1 MLGDYGVLR
10 FQPSSGT
17 AVTTT
22 VAGTLIYMAPEY
34 KRGGTVSDKIDI
46 FSFGVVSIEPYA
58 EWALGSHYISW
69 GLNTSSSR
77 VHGRGGN

>member
-34 KRGGTVSDKIDI
+34 KRGGTVTDKIDI
-46 FSFGVVSIEPYA
+46 FSFGVVSTTQCNV
-58 EWALGSHYISW
+58 WAPVPLIGVNSFIA
-69 GLNTSSSR
+69 TTT
-77 VHGRGGN
+77 

>member
-22 VAGTLIYMAPEY
+22 VAGTFIYMAPEY
-34 KRGGTVSDKIDI
+34 KRGGTVTDKIDI
-46 FSFGVVSIEPYA
+46 FSFGVVSTEQRSESA
-58 EWALGSHYISW
+58 AISW
-69 GLNTSSSR
+69 TGALTLLYQSR
-77 VHGRGGN
+77 